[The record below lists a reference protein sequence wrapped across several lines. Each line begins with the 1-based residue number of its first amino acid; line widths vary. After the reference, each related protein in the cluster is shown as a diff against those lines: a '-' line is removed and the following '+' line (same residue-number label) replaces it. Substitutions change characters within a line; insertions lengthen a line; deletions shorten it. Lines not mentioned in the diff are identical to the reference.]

1 MKRYLY
7 PMIFSFCLSA
17 GLKAQQQKVWGDWTV
32 WGEQAGGMYMNP
44 VIPSDY
50 SDIDCIRGGGR
61 LLCHI
66 FYFPVLS
73 GNDGLA
79 FQGPGELGN
88 LWECC

>member
-44 VIPSDY
+44 VIPTD
-50 SDIDCIRGGGR
+50 
-61 LLCHI
+61 
-66 FYFPVLS
+66 
-73 GNDGLA
+73 
-79 FQGPGELGN
+79 
-88 LWECC
+88 